1 MFEKTFEIIPHL
13 VFPLYF
19 MLIGLT
25 YIPGTFGS
33 LVLNGEFRTLFSPAA
48 FKDAVS
54 FYHILITHPLISVP
68 DSLGTSLH
76 YSQNHDHLI

>member
-1 MFEKTFEIIPHL
+1 MFGKVFEIVPHL

-33 LVLNGEFRTLFSPAA
+33 LLLNGEFRILFSPSA
-48 FKDAVS
+48 FKDAVG
-54 FYHILITHPLISVP
+54 VP
-68 DSLGTSLH
+68 PIASSSTFIPSLSDMSLG
-76 YSQNHDHLI
+76 IP